1 MIRSLALGDTKQVFG
16 QALNQSSSRSITTIK
31 RLVCIYLI
39 LKASMEIDQQPR
51 LFFDFDLRFP
61 PLSRTV
67 AEISDLLNTNGMPDT
82 DRLINIVHMDPLVVA
97 SVLKRINSAF
107 YGMRQHFQDI
117 RKAILMIGFIEV
129 CNIVLASGYIGLK
142 KTFNSR
148 TQTEMI
154 DRIMRVSVG
163 SGYFTNLISQH
174 LRLPDKA
181 SAFTAGLLHNI
192 GRFVLLFNLPE
203 AYEQLF
209 RENND
214 HYIPSSTNEI
224 SALGIDH
231 SAIGALAA
239 QYWNFPELVSTLI
252 ESYQDPGQ
260 IAQQDH
266 RTIALV
272 LSASSSIATQ
282 LCTAIDERKYAQQ
295 AAGDTE
301 EMEFPPIEFAFPS
314 AFMQLAGGNQEE
326 LEALDQLVSSH
337 IDEALSYIEMMMTV

>member
-1 MIRSLALGDTKQVFG
+1 
-16 QALNQSSSRSITTIK
+16 
-31 RLVCIYLI
+31 
-39 LKASMEIDQQPR
+39 MEIDQQPR
-51 LFFDFDLRFP
+51 LFFDFDLQFP

-67 AEISDLLNTNGMPDT
+67 AEISDLLNTSGMPDT

-142 KTFNSR
+142 KNFNSR

-163 SGYFTNLISQH
+163 AGYYTNLISQH

-192 GRFVLLFNLPE
+192 GRFVLLYNLPD
-203 AYEQLF
+203 AYEKLF
-209 RENND
+209 ETSNQAF
-214 HYIPSSTNEI
+214 IPAAEEEI
-224 SALGIDH
+224 NMLGIDH
-231 SAIGALAA
+231 SSIGALAA
-239 QYWNFPELVSTLI
+239 QYWNFPELVTTLI
-252 ESYQDPGQ
+252 ESYQAPGE
-260 IAQQDH
+260 ITQQEH

-282 LCTAIDERKYAQQ
+282 LCAIADERKREQQ
-295 AAGDTE
+295 STE
-301 EMEFPPIEFAFPS
+301 EQEEEVYPPIEIALPAS
-314 AFMQLAGGNQEE
+314 FMDLAEGDQEK
-326 LEALDQLVSSH
+326 LEELDQLINGNVE
-337 IDEALSYIEMMMTV
+337 EALSYIEMMMTV

>member
-1 MIRSLALGDTKQVFG
+1 
-16 QALNQSSSRSITTIK
+16 
-31 RLVCIYLI
+31 
-39 LKASMEIDQQPR
+39 MEIDQQPR
-51 LFFDFDLRFP
+51 LFFDFDLQFP

-67 AEISDLLNTNGMPDT
+67 AEISDLLNTSGMPDT

-142 KTFNSR
+142 KNFNSR

-163 SGYFTNLISQH
+163 AGYYTNLISQH

-192 GRFVLLFNLPE
+192 GRFVLLYNLPD
-203 AYEQLF
+203 AYEKLF
-209 RENND
+209 ETSSAA
-214 HYIPSSTNEI
+214 YIPTAEEEI
-224 SALGIDH
+224 KMLGIDH

-239 QYWNFPELVSTLI
+239 QYWHFPELVTTLI
-252 ESYQDPGQ
+252 ESYQTPGE
-260 IAQQDH
+260 ITQQEH

-272 LSASSSIATQ
+272 LAASSSIANQ
-282 LCTAIDERKYAQQ
+282 LCTIAEDRKREQPGGEAQEPDASAPFEIALPASFMDLAQ
-295 AAGDTE
+295 GDQE
-301 EMEFPPIEFAFPS
+301 KLE
-314 AFMQLAGGNQEE
+314 QLDLLIHDNVA
-326 LEALDQLVSSH
+326 
-337 IDEALSYIEMMMTV
+337 EALSYIEMMMTV

>member
-1 MIRSLALGDTKQVFG
+1 
-16 QALNQSSSRSITTIK
+16 
-31 RLVCIYLI
+31 
-39 LKASMEIDQQPR
+39 MEIDQQPQP
-51 LFFDFDLRFP
+51 FFDLDLQFP

-67 AEISDLLNTNGMPDT
+67 AEISDLLNASGMPDT

-142 KTFNSR
+142 KNFSSR

-163 SGYFTNLISQH
+163 AGYFTNLISQH

-192 GRFVLLFNLPE
+192 GRFVLLYNLPD

-209 RENND
+209 RQSND
-214 HYIPSSTNEI
+214 HFIPTAEDEI
-224 SALGIDH
+224 KMLGIDH
-231 SAIGALAA
+231 SSIGALAG
-239 QYWNFPELVSTLI
+239 QYWNFPELVTTLI
-252 ESYQDPGQ
+252 ESYQKPGD
-260 IAQQDH
+260 ITQQDH

-282 LCTAIDERKYAQQ
+282 LCTETDARKYAQQ
-295 AAGDTE
+295 AAGENE
-301 EMEFPPIEFAFPS
+301 ELEFPPIEIALPAS
-314 AFMQLAGGNQEE
+314 FMHLAEGDQEK
-326 LEALDQLVSSH
+326 LEKLDQLINSNV
-337 IDEALSYIEMMMTV
+337 DEALSYIEMMMTV

>member
-1 MIRSLALGDTKQVFG
+1 
-16 QALNQSSSRSITTIK
+16 
-31 RLVCIYLI
+31 
-39 LKASMEIDQQPR
+39 MELDQQPQ
-51 LFFDFDLRFP
+51 LFFDFDLQFP

-67 AEISDLLNTNGMPDT
+67 AEISDLLNSSGMPDT

-142 KTFNSR
+142 KNFNSR

-163 SGYFTNLISQH
+163 AGYYTNLISQH

-192 GRFVLLFNLPE
+192 GRFVLLYNLPD
-203 AYEQLF
+203 AYEKLF
-209 RENND
+209 ETSGD
-214 HYIPSSTNEI
+214 AFIPSAEDEI
-224 SALGIDH
+224 KMLGIDH
-231 SAIGALAA
+231 SSIGALAA
-239 QYWNFPELVSTLI
+239 QYWNFPELVTTLI
-252 ESYQDPGQ
+252 ESYQAPGE
-260 IAQQDH
+260 ITQQEH

-282 LCTAIDERKYAQQ
+282 LCTVADNRKRELQGDEEQE
-295 AAGDTE
+295 TE
-301 EMEFPPIEFAFPS
+301 AYPPIEIALPAS
-314 AFMQLAGGNQEE
+314 FMDLANGDQQQLEQ
-326 LEALDQLVSSH
+326 LDHLINDNVG
-337 IDEALSYIEMMMTV
+337 EALSYIEMMMTV